1 MTPTNVVS
9 MNFKDKASLDDFVK
23 MYQKDSPKLY
33 PDAEILMFIK
43 LTDTSAVAISVY
55 PNEEARIN
63 SKKLAESRV
72 SGELKQLFEEDFRLS
87 GDMEVDHKIKNKF
100 THTQTHETCFRNS
113 RPQIRDAGD
122 GLARGHLLHY
132 LSKKPVVSLLV
143 LDRTA
148 RVYSSGLG

>member
-1 MTPTNVVS
+1 MRPTNVVS

-55 PNEEARIN
+55 QNEEARIN

-72 SGELKQLFEEDFRLS
+72 SGELKQLFEEDLRLS
-87 GDMEVDHKIKNKF
+87 GDM
-100 THTQTHETCFRNS
+100 
-113 RPQIRDAGD
+113 
-122 GLARGHLLHY
+122 
-132 LSKKPVVSLLV
+132 VVKHIIEK
-143 LDRTA
+143 
-148 RVYSSGLG
+148 

>member
-1 MTPTNVVS
+1 MIPTNVVS
-9 MNFKDKASLDDFVK
+9 MNFKDKESLDDFVK

-87 GDMEVDHKIKNKF
+87 GDM
-100 THTQTHETCFRNS
+100 
-113 RPQIRDAGD
+113 
-122 GLARGHLLHY
+122 
-132 LSKKPVVSLLV
+132 VVKHIIEK
-143 LDRTA
+143 
-148 RVYSSGLG
+148 

>member
-9 MNFKDKASLDDFVK
+9 MNFKDKTSLDDFVK

-72 SGELKQLFEEDFRLS
+72 SRELKQLFEEDFRLS
-87 GDMEVDHKIKNKF
+87 DDM
-100 THTQTHETCFRNS
+100 
-113 RPQIRDAGD
+113 
-122 GLARGHLLHY
+122 
-132 LSKKPVVSLLV
+132 VVKHIIEK
-143 LDRTA
+143 
-148 RVYSSGLG
+148 

>member
-55 PNEEARIN
+55 PNEEARMF
-63 SKKLAESRV
+63 KKLAESRV

-87 GDMEVDHKIKNKF
+87 GDM
-100 THTQTHETCFRNS
+100 
-113 RPQIRDAGD
+113 
-122 GLARGHLLHY
+122 
-132 LSKKPVVSLLV
+132 VVKHIIEK
-143 LDRTA
+143 
-148 RVYSSGLG
+148 

>member
-9 MNFKDKASLDDFVK
+9 MNFKDKAPLDDFVK

-72 SGELKQLFEEDFRLS
+72 SGELKQLFEEDLRLS
-87 GDMEVDHKIKNKF
+87 GDM
-100 THTQTHETCFRNS
+100 
-113 RPQIRDAGD
+113 
-122 GLARGHLLHY
+122 
-132 LSKKPVVSLLV
+132 VVKHIIEK
-143 LDRTA
+143 
-148 RVYSSGLG
+148 

>member
-63 SKKLAESRV
+63 SKKLGESRV
-72 SGELKQLFEEDFRLS
+72 TGELKQLFEEDFRLS
-87 GDMEVDHKIKNKF
+87 GDM
-100 THTQTHETCFRNS
+100 
-113 RPQIRDAGD
+113 
-122 GLARGHLLHY
+122 
-132 LSKKPVVSLLV
+132 VVKHIIEK
-143 LDRTA
+143 
-148 RVYSSGLG
+148 

>member
-9 MNFKDKASLDDFVK
+9 MNFKDKESLDDFVK

-72 SGELKQLFEEDFRLS
+72 SGELKKLFEEDFRLS
-87 GDMEVDHKIKNKF
+87 GDM
-100 THTQTHETCFRNS
+100 
-113 RPQIRDAGD
+113 
-122 GLARGHLLHY
+122 
-132 LSKKPVVSLLV
+132 VVKHII
-143 LDRTA
+143 
-148 RVYSSGLG
+148 

>member
-1 MTPTNVVS
+1 MTPTNLVS

-72 SGELKQLFEEDFRLS
+72 SGELKQLFEEDLRLS
-87 GDMEVDHKIKNKF
+87 GDM
-100 THTQTHETCFRNS
+100 
-113 RPQIRDAGD
+113 
-122 GLARGHLLHY
+122 
-132 LSKKPVVSLLV
+132 VVKHIIEK
-143 LDRTA
+143 
-148 RVYSSGLG
+148 

>member
-43 LTDTSAVAISVY
+43 LKDTSAVDISVY

-87 GDMEVDHKIKNKF
+87 GDM
-100 THTQTHETCFRNS
+100 
-113 RPQIRDAGD
+113 
-122 GLARGHLLHY
+122 
-132 LSKKPVVSLLV
+132 LV
-143 LDRTA
+143 KHIIEK
-148 RVYSSGLG
+148 

>member
-9 MNFKDKASLDDFVK
+9 MNFKDKASLDNFVK

-87 GDMEVDHKIKNKF
+87 GDMVVK
-100 THTQTHETCFRNS
+100 
-113 RPQIRDAGD
+113 QIIE
-122 GLARGHLLHY
+122 
-132 LSKKPVVSLLV
+132 K
-143 LDRTA
+143 
-148 RVYSSGLG
+148 

>member
-9 MNFKDKASLDDFVK
+9 MNFKDKTSLDDFVK

-72 SGELKQLFEEDFRLS
+72 SGEFKHLFEEDFRLS
-87 GDMEVDHKIKNKF
+87 GDM
-100 THTQTHETCFRNS
+100 
-113 RPQIRDAGD
+113 
-122 GLARGHLLHY
+122 
-132 LSKKPVVSLLV
+132 VVKHIIEK
-143 LDRTA
+143 
-148 RVYSSGLG
+148 

>member
-55 PNEEARIN
+55 PNEETRIN
-63 SKKLAESRV
+63 SKNLAESRV
-72 SGELKQLFEEDFRLS
+72 SGELKQLF
-87 GDMEVDHKIKNKF
+87 
-100 THTQTHETCFRNS
+100 
-113 RPQIRDAGD
+113 
-122 GLARGHLLHY
+122 
-132 LSKKPVVSLLV
+132 
-143 LDRTA
+143 
-148 RVYSSGLG
+148 

>member
-1 MTPTNVVS
+1 

-72 SGELKQLFEEDFRLS
+72 SGEFKHLFEEDFRLS
-87 GDMEVDHKIKNKF
+87 GDM
-100 THTQTHETCFRNS
+100 
-113 RPQIRDAGD
+113 
-122 GLARGHLLHY
+122 
-132 LSKKPVVSLLV
+132 VVKHIIEK
-143 LDRTA
+143 
-148 RVYSSGLG
+148 